1 MDLENKKVLLL
12 STGDAVGGAYELM
25 YRMASA
31 LNGHCEHVCLA
42 VKTKHYTDPFV
53 KKVNVI
59 PQRRSI
65 LQRITHSLKSRLHL
79 APMELASVARR
90 EYVFFYEEEEEQVF
104 VSANDLLRKIGF
116 TPDIIFV
123 GLTTGFINTNEIA
136 HLQDL
141 TGAKIVYVMLDVYPI
156 TGGCHVLFNCTEY
169 KRSCVQC
176 PAVSDTVLNKKPSE
190 QFNSKKQAYARMK
203 PLFIGATGLVS
214 RVLGESVLSCDA
226 PIIPVNSCVPTAI
239 FNTNSRGFAK
249 QFWNLPKGKKI
260 ILAGADNVRDPR
272 KGRRYFIDALKILE
286 NKHSDVLSNVV
297 VVLVGNHN
305 TADAETKQIPVATQY
320 IDYIRDMRLLSLLY
334 QASDVYVMSSV
345 EEGGP
350 MMVPEAMLCG
360 TLIVGFQTGFLENE
374 DIIQSGKNGFRIP
387 IADVGKMADSLHK
400 ILLMSDSEIS
410 YMANNARQKAMETM
424 SDSAFIS
431 ILEKYKL

>member
-1 MDLENKKVLLL
+1 MDLENKKFLLL
-12 STGDAVGGAYELM
+12 STGDSVGGAYELM

-31 LNGHCEHVCLA
+31 LNGHCKYVCLA
-42 VKTKHYTDPFV
+42 VKTKRYTDPFV
-53 KKVNVI
+53 KQVNVI
-59 PQRRSI
+59 PQNRSL
-65 LQRITHSLKSRLHL
+65 LQRIIHSLKSRLYL
-79 APMELASVARR
+79 LPIELASIAKR
-90 EYVFFYEEEEEQVF
+90 EYVFFYEEEEKQVF
-104 VSANDLLRKIGF
+104 VSANYLLHKIGF

-136 HLQDL
+136 RLQSM
-141 TGAKIVYVMLDVYPI
+141 TGAKVVYVMLDVYPI

-169 KRSCVQC
+169 KRGCVHC
-176 PAVSDTVLNKKPSE
+176 PAVSNTTLHNIPSE
-190 QFNSKKQAYARMK
+190 QFDSKKQAYARMK
-203 PLFIGATGLVS
+203 PLVIGASGFV
-214 RVLGESVLSCDA
+214 RRILGESMLACDA

-249 QFWNLPKGKKI
+249 QFWNLPREKKV

-272 KGRRYFIDALKILE
+272 KGRRYFVEALKLLKNNYPTI
-286 NKHSDVLSNVV
+286 LSNVI

-305 TADAETKQIPVATQY
+305 TADAETKQIPVTTQY

-360 TLIVGFQTGFLENE
+360 TLIAGFQTGFLENE
-374 DIIQSGKNGFRIP
+374 DIIQSGKDGFRIP
-387 IADVGKMADSLHK
+387 IADVDAMADTLHK

-410 YMANNARQKAMETM
+410 YMTNKARQKAIETM
-424 SDSAFIS
+424 SDNAFIS
-431 ILEKYKL
+431 ILEKYQL